1 MEQQEQI
8 RRAMV
13 QIIREKS
20 ETGQLI
26 SSEEIWSLLVEEG
39 LVTPDVNAGMSN
51 FDAILA
57 EVVQENEDLKEI
69 STKNGIVCYYS
80 TRSLSET
87 YAGILISKEEGPVQ
101 VMAQV
106 VRDNS
111 KLYPRP
117 VPLDIF
123 TMSPFDLTQDEILE
137 CLAKMGAQEQ
147 YEDIERTTTSVG
159 TVFLY
164 SSRHLEPDY
173 AFTLAE
179 WLDVGQVNNP

>member
-1 MEQQEQI
+1 MEQGEQL
-8 RRAMV
+8 RRTMAET
-13 QIIREKS
+13 IREQS
-20 ETGQLI
+20 ETGKLI
-26 SSEEIWSLLVEEG
+26 PSEEIRTALVRAG
-39 LVTPDVNAGMSN
+39 LVTQ
-51 FDAILA
+51 DATNEITDFKSLLG
-57 EVVQENEDLKEI
+57 EVIQENSDLKEI
-69 STKNGIVCYYS
+69 FTENGAAYYYS

-87 YAGILISKEEGPVQ
+87 YAGILITKEEGPLQ
-101 VMAQV
+101 VIALV

-111 KLYPRP
+111 KIYPRP

-123 TMSPFDLTQDEILE
+123 TMSPFDLTQKEIQD
-137 CLAKMGAQEQ
+137 CLAKIRDQEE
-147 YEDIERTTTSVG
+147 YKDIARTTTSVG

>member
-8 RRAMV
+8 RQAIV
-13 QIIREKS
+13 QAIREQS
-20 ETGQLI
+20 GTGQLI
-26 SSEEIWSLLVEEG
+26 PFEEIWTELVRVG
-39 LVTPDVNAGMSN
+39 HVTQDASDEMTD
-51 FDAILA
+51 FKAILGG
-57 EVVQENEDLKEI
+57 VIQENADLKEI
-69 STKNGIVCYYS
+69 STENGTAYYYS

-87 YAGILISKEEGPVQ
+87 YAGILISKQEGSLRVI
-101 VMAQV
+101 ARV

-111 KLYPRP
+111 KIYPRP
-117 VPLDIF
+117 VPLDLF
-123 TMSPFDLTQDEILE
+123 TMSPFDLTQEELLD
-137 CLAKMGAQEQ
+137 CLARINEQEE
-147 YEDIERTTTSVG
+147 YKDIARTTTSVG